1 MNRNTAILSLL
12 LALALTLS
20 GCGKTQTDPALSGQ
34 DSAPSSQN
42 SVGGAASEP
51 AVTPD
56 IRPAGPGVEAA
67 GTPAETAGELVFT
80 MDYDLG
86 LLDGSGE
93 SGWFVASWLAKG
105 YGTRYYAVC
114 PATGQVIQ
122 GEEGAPVVLCGQGL
136 VRFVWKDADGNEVSA
151 DTVYFPM
158 DEPQTYTL
166 YAQIYGLDGQLR
178 EEREVL
184 TWTQTA
190 EDPYFS
196 LVLPAMEQIVSELG
210 GGAVEG
216 QELVLNVTDEGGD
229 AVIHGKDGGELIRLP
244 GWMPPGCSL
253 TPAQTAA
260 SSPSTGR
267 TATRRNSTAFKEGK
281 P

>member
-20 GCGKTQTDPALSGQ
+20 GCGKTQPAPALSGQ

-80 MDYDLG
+80 MDYDMG

-105 YGTRYYAVC
+105 YGTRYYAVN
-114 PATGQVIQ
+114 PASGQEIL

-136 VRFVWKDADGNEVSA
+136 VRFVWKDGSGAEVSA
-151 DTVYFPM
+151 DSVYFLSG
-158 DEPQTYTL
+158 EAQTYTL

-184 TWTQTA
+184 TWTQTM

-196 LVLPAMEQIVSELG
+196 LVLPAMEAIVSELG
-210 GGAVEG
+210 GGSAEG
-216 QELVLNVTDEGGD
+216 QEIVLLAEDDGGD
-229 AVIHGKDGGELIRLP
+229 AVIRGRDGGELIRLP
-244 GWMPPGCSL
+244 GVDASGVFAYQSADGRYVSVYRPDSD
-253 TPAQTAA
+253 QTEFY
-260 SSPSTGR
+260 R
-267 TATRRNSTAFKEGK
+267 F
-281 P
+281 

>member
-12 LALALTLS
+12 LALALMLS
-20 GCGKTQTDPALSGQ
+20 GCGKTQNDPALSGQ
-34 DSAPSSQN
+34 DSAPSSQD

-105 YGTRYYAVC
+105 YGTRYYAVN
-114 PATGQVIQ
+114 PATGQEIL

-136 VRFVWKDADGNEVSA
+136 VRFVWKDGSGAEVSA
-151 DTVYFPM
+151 DSVYFL
-158 DEPQTYTL
+158 DGEAQTYTL

-184 TWTQTA
+184 TWTQTM

-196 LVLPAMEQIVSELG
+196 LVLPAMEAIVSELG
-210 GGAVEG
+210 GGSVEG
-216 QELVLNVTDEGGD
+216 QEIVLLAEDDGGD
-229 AVIHGKDGGELIRLP
+229 AVIRGRDGGELIRLP
-244 GWMPPGCSL
+244 GVDASGVFAYQSADGRYVSVYRPDSD
-253 TPAQTAA
+253 QTEFY
-260 SSPSTGR
+260 R
-267 TATRRNSTAFKEGK
+267 F
-281 P
+281 

>member
-20 GCGKTQTDPALSGQ
+20 GCGKTQPAPALSGQ

-56 IRPAGPGVEAA
+56 IRPADPGVEAA

-86 LLDGSGE
+86 LLDGSDE

-105 YGTRYYAVC
+105 YGTRYYAVN
-114 PATGQVIQ
+114 PASGQEIL

-136 VRFVWKDADGNEVSA
+136 ARFVWKDGSGAEVSA
-151 DTVYFPM
+151 DSVYFL
-158 DEPQTYTL
+158 DGEPQTYTL

-184 TWTQTA
+184 TWTQTM

-196 LVLPAMEQIVSELG
+196 LVLPAMEAIVSELG
-210 GGAVEG
+210 GGSVEG
-216 QELVLNVTDEGGD
+216 QEIVLLAEDDGGD
-229 AVIHGKDGGELIRLP
+229 AVIRGRDGGELIRLP
-244 GWMPPGCSL
+244 GVDASGVFAYQSADGHYVSVYRPDSD
-253 TPAQTAA
+253 QTEFY
-260 SSPSTGR
+260 R
-267 TATRRNSTAFKEGK
+267 F
-281 P
+281 

>member
-12 LALALTLS
+12 LALTLTLS

-93 SGWFVASWLAKG
+93 SGWSW
-105 YGTRYYAVC
+105 
-114 PATGQVIQ
+114 
-122 GEEGAPVVLCGQGL
+122 
-136 VRFVWKDADGNEVSA
+136 
-151 DTVYFPM
+151 
-158 DEPQTYTL
+158 
-166 YAQIYGLDGQLR
+166 
-178 EEREVL
+178 
-184 TWTQTA
+184 
-190 EDPYFS
+190 
-196 LVLPAMEQIVSELG
+196 
-210 GGAVEG
+210 
-216 QELVLNVTDEGGD
+216 
-229 AVIHGKDGGELIRLP
+229 HP
-244 GWMPPGCSL
+244 GWPRATAPGTTPSAPPR
-253 TPAQTAA
+253 A
-260 SSPSTGR
+260 R
-267 TATRRNSTAFKEGK
+267 
-281 P
+281 

>member
-12 LALALTLS
+12 LALTLTLS
-20 GCGKTQTDPALSGQ
+20 GCGKTQPAPALSGQ

-244 GWMPPGCSL
+244 GVDDGSFVSVYRPDSD
-253 TPAQTAA
+253 QTEFY
-260 SSPSTGR
+260 R
-267 TATRRNSTAFKEGK
+267 F
-281 P
+281 

>member
-12 LALALTLS
+12 LALTLTLS
-20 GCGKTQTDPALSGQ
+20 GCGKTQPAPALSGQ

-184 TWTQTA
+184 TWTQTM

-196 LVLPAMEQIVSELG
+196 LVLPAMEAIVSELG
-210 GGAVEG
+210 GGSAEG
-216 QELVLNVTDEGGD
+216 QEIVLLAEDDGGD
-229 AVIHGKDGGELIRLP
+229 AVIRGRDGGELIRLP
-244 GWMPPGCSL
+244 GVDASGVFAYQSADGRYVSVYRPDSD
-253 TPAQTAA
+253 QTEFY
-260 SSPSTGR
+260 R
-267 TATRRNSTAFKEGK
+267 F
-281 P
+281 

>member
-1 MNRNTAILSLL
+1 MSRKWKLWSLL
-12 LALALTLS
+12 LVLILGLTA
-20 GCGKTQTDPALSGQ
+20 CGKD
-34 DSAPSSQN
+34 APKEDVPQN
-42 SVGGAASEP
+42 DVVQGETSVPEEMVGGGET
-51 AVTPD
+51 VTPD
-56 IRPAGPGVEAA
+56 IRPAGPGVEAT
-67 GTPAETAGELVFT
+67 GTPAETDGELVFT
-80 MDYDLG
+80 MDYDQG
-86 LLDGSGE
+86 ILDGSAQN
-93 SGWFVASWLAKG
+93 GWFVTSWLAKG

-244 GWMPPGCSL
+244 GVDASGVFAYASADGSFVSVYRPDSD
-253 TPAQTAA
+253 QTEFY
-260 SSPSTGR
+260 R
-267 TATRRNSTAFKEGK
+267 F
-281 P
+281 

>member
-34 DSAPSSQN
+34 DSTPSSQD

-86 LLDGSGE
+86 LLDGSDE

-105 YGTRYYAVC
+105 YGTRYYAVN
-114 PATGQVIQ
+114 PASGQEIL

-136 VRFVWKDADGNEVSA
+136 VRFVWKDSSGAEVSA
-151 DTVYFPM
+151 DSVYFLSG
-158 DEPQTYTL
+158 EAQTYTL

-184 TWTQTA
+184 TWTQTM

-196 LVLPAMEQIVSELG
+196 LVLPAMEAIVSELG
-210 GGAVEG
+210 GGSAEG
-216 QELVLNVTDEGGD
+216 QEIVLLAEDDGGD
-229 AVIHGKDGGELIRLP
+229 AVIRGRDGGELIRLP
-244 GWMPPGCSL
+244 GVDASGVFAYQSADGRYVSVYRPDSD
-253 TPAQTAA
+253 QTEFY
-260 SSPSTGR
+260 R
-267 TATRRNSTAFKEGK
+267 F
-281 P
+281 